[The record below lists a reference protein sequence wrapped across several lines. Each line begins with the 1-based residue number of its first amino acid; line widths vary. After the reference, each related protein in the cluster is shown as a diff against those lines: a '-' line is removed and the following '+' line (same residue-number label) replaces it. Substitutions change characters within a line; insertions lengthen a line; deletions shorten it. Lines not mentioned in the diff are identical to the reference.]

1 MSTPP
6 TKFWSGWPLTPRTE
20 PVDKGKGIASLENL
34 DQEALKKKVSE
45 LQNELFD
52 YQYNMGLLLLEK
64 KEWSSKFEEIK
75 QALEESDIAYR
86 REQTAHAIAIS
97 EVEKREENLR
107 KALGV
112 EKQCARELE
121 KELREMRSEHAET
134 KYTADSKLAEANAL
148 TTSIEEKSLEIE
160 AKLRAANAK
169 LAEVNRKSSEV
180 ERKLNEVCAQEN
192 ALRRERLSFIAE
204 RETYETNLSRQR
216 EDLQEWERKLQAAEE
231 RLADGRRLLNQRE
244 QRANDTDTILSQKK
258 NDLEDEQ
265 RKIVIANSVL
275 RKKEDDMSSQIE
287 NLTHMEKELEDVRK
301 SLEIKERELLDLQE
315 KLNIKERDGI
325 QNLMDEHRR
334 VLHYKE
340 EEFELELRQRRASL
354 DGELKGKVLELEK
367 KEAEV
372 NHMDEKIKKRE
383 QALEKKMEK
392 VKEKE
397 KDHELKLKALKEKE
411 KSLKNE
417 EKSLGTERKQI
428 VSERENLLALKAE
441 LENVKADLEKQQIKI
456 SEGTEQLKIT
466 EDERI
471 KHARLQ
477 SELKQEIDK
486 CRLLQEDLLKE
497 AEDLKQEKERFEREW
512 EELDEKRSEIKI
524 DLQELNEQ
532 RKNFEK
538 LKRTDEERISK
549 EKLETENFVQRELE
563 ALKVARETFEATMD
577 HEKSILAEQTQSEK
591 SLMLHA
597 FEQQK
602 RELESDMQR
611 KQEEM
616 ESTLHVREK
625 LFEEER
631 EKELRNI
638 EYLKEIAHRDMEEM
652 KLERVR
658 LEKEKQEISANK
670 GILEVQQLEMK
681 KDIDVLVGLSRKLK
695 DQRLA
700 YIKERD
706 RFIDLVKQKKSC
718 SSCGEGI
725 RVIEF
730 SDLQALAEAESFEAP
745 PLPSVAQE
753 YLKDG
758 LQGASGRTGDE
769 LSPGA
774 LNIDSMV
781 SAGTMSWLRKCTS
794 KILKFSPGKN
804 IGNAAPDGLIDESSP
819 SEKCAGISPNKLSN
833 KGNPVDLAVSM
844 NVLDDQRLQQGDGL
858 REVEVGQDT
867 VEETQHSDM
876 KTGLRRP
883 IKKGRG
889 RSSKTAKSAD
899 TRTVLEKV
907 PKEGE
912 NMHANGNVE
921 TSVNLNEESQRES
934 DLLGAAPRNSRKR
947 SHLHTSQGTAS
958 EIDGTNSEGKS
969 DTVASNRR
977 KRRQKATP
985 GVQAHAERRYNLR
998 RPRNAAPATS
1008 NGSLPDPVSKSQ
1020 EENWNSRASME
1031 TPQVN
1036 NSEDV
1041 KGRDFTTGHPTVA
1054 ESPLNDAVDNQGS
1067 VANMANELVEHTGL
1081 SEEVNETPERPSA
1094 LSEEVNETPERPSAL
1109 SEEVNETPERPSAFS
1124 VNGDEEEGCG
1134 DSADDGDDSDE
1145 EEEIEHPGE
1154 VSVGKKIWTF
1164 ITT

>member
-6 TKFWSGWPLTPRTE
+6 RKSWTGWSLSPRTE
-20 PVDKGKGIASLENL
+20 PVDKGKGIAFTGTAQKRLTSQDYGNM
-34 DQEALKKKVSE
+34 DQEALIEKVSKLE
-45 LQNELFD
+45 NELFD

-64 KEWSSKFEEIK
+64 KEWSSKFDEIK
-75 QALEESDIAYR
+75 QALEELNEAYR
-86 REQTAHAIAIS
+86 REQASHLIAIS

-112 EKQCARELE
+112 EKQFARELE
-121 KELREMRSEHAET
+121 KELREMRSEYAET

-148 TTSIEEKSLEIE
+148 ATSVEEKSLEVE
-160 AKLRAANAK
+160 AKLRAADAK
-169 LAEVNRKSSEV
+169 LAEVNRKSSEI
-180 ERKLNEVCAQEN
+180 ERKLNAVYAQEN
-192 ALRRERLSFIAE
+192 SLQRERSSFNAE
-204 RETYETNLSRQR
+204 REAYETNLSRQR

-231 RLADGRRLLNQRE
+231 KLADGRRLLNQRE
-244 QRANDTDTILSQKK
+244 QRANDTDRILRQKQ

-265 RKIVIANSVL
+265 RKIVTANSVL

-287 NLTHMEKELEDVRK
+287 DLTHKEKELEDARK

-325 QNLMDEHRR
+325 QNLMDEQRS
-334 VLHYKE
+334 VLHSKE

-354 DGELKGKVLELEK
+354 DEELKGKVLELEK

-372 NHMDEKIKKRE
+372 NHMEEKIKKRE
-383 QALEKKMEK
+383 QSVEKKMEK

-417 EKSLGTERKQI
+417 EKFLGTERKQLD
-428 VSERENLLALKAE
+428 SEKENLLALKVE
-441 LENVKADLEKQQIKI
+441 LENVRAELEKQQIKI
-456 SEGTEQLKIT
+456 SEDTEQLKIT
-466 EDERI
+466 EDERMEY
-471 KHARLQ
+471 ARLQ

-486 CRLLQEDLLKE
+486 CRLLREDLLKE

-524 DLQELNEQ
+524 NLQELNEQ
-532 RKNFEK
+532 RANFEK
-538 LKRTDEERISK
+538 LKRTEEERISK
-549 EKLETENFVQRELE
+549 EKLETENYVQRELE
-563 ALKVARETFEATMD
+563 ALRVAREAFEATMD
-577 HEKSILAEQTQSEK
+577 HEKSILAEETQNEK
-591 SLMLHA
+591 SQMLHA
-597 FEQQK
+597 YEQQK

-616 ESTLHVREK
+616 ESALHAQEK

-631 EKELRNI
+631 QKELSNI
-638 EYLKEIAHRDMEEM
+638 EYLKEITHREMEEM
-652 KLERVR
+652 KLERVS

-706 RFIDLVKQKKSC
+706 RFIDFVKQQKSC

-725 RVIEF
+725 HVIEF
-730 SDLQALAEAESFEAP
+730 YDLQALAEAETFEAP

-758 LQGASGRTGDE
+758 LQGSPGRASDE

-774 LNIDSMV
+774 LNTGSMV

-794 KILKFSPGKN
+794 KILKFSPSKN
-804 IGNAAPDGLIDESSP
+804 IGNAASDCLIDESSL
-819 SEKCAGISPNKLSN
+819 SQKCAGISPNKESN
-833 KGNPVDLAVSM
+833 KGNPMDLSVSM
-844 NVLDDQRLQQGDGL
+844 NVLDDQRVQQDDGV
-858 REVEVGQDT
+858 REVKVGQDN
-867 VEETQHSDM
+867 VEDSHHSDM
-876 KTGLRRP
+876 KAGKRRTV
-883 IKKGRG
+883 KKGRG
-889 RSSKTAKSAD
+889 RTSKTEKAAN
-899 TRTVLEKV
+899 TRTVLGKI

-912 NMHANGNVE
+912 NITNGSLE
-921 TSVNLNEESQRES
+921 TSDNMNEESQRGS
-934 DLLGAAPRNSRKR
+934 GLLGGAPRNARKR
-947 SHLHTSQGTAS
+947 SHTSQGTAS
-958 EIDGTNSEGKS
+958 EIDGNNSEGQS
-969 DTVASNRR
+969 DSVASIRG
-977 KRRQKATP
+977 KRRQQAAP
-985 GVQAHAERRYNLR
+985 SVQAHAERRYNLR
-998 RPRNAAPATS
+998 RPRSAAPATS
-1008 NGSLPDPVSKSQ
+1008 NGSLPDPVSESQ
-1020 EENWNSRASME
+1020 EENRNSKASLQ

-1041 KGRDFTTGHPTVA
+1041 KARNFVIGHPTVA
-1054 ESPLNDAVDNQGS
+1054 ESPLNDAVDNQES
-1067 VANMANELVEHTGL
+1067 SANMANELLDDTGL
-1081 SEEVNETPERPSA
+1081 SEEVNETPKRPSA
-1094 LSEEVNETPERPSAL
+1094 YR
-1109 SEEVNETPERPSAFS
+1109 
-1124 VNGDEEEGCG
+1124 DEEGSD
-1134 DSADDGDDSDE
+1134 DSADE

>member
-6 TKFWSGWPLTPRTE
+6 RKSWTGWSLSPRTE
-20 PVDKGKGIASLENL
+20 PVDKGKGIAFMGTAQKSLTSQDYGNM
-34 DQEALKKKVSE
+34 DQEALIEKVSKLE
-45 LQNELFD
+45 NELFD

-75 QALEESDIAYR
+75 QALEELNEAYR
-86 REQTAHAIAIS
+86 REQAAHLIAIS

-112 EKQCARELE
+112 EKQFAQELE
-121 KELREMRSEHAET
+121 KELREMRSEYAET

-148 TTSIEEKSLEIE
+148 ATSVEDKSLEVE
-160 AKLRAANAK
+160 AKLRAADAK

-180 ERKLNEVCAQEN
+180 ERKLNAVYAQEN
-192 ALRRERLSFIAE
+192 SLRRERSSFNAE
-204 RETYETNLSRQR
+204 REAYETNLSRQR

-231 RLADGRRLLNQRE
+231 KLADGRRLLNQRE
-244 QRANDTDTILSQKK
+244 QRANDTDRILRQKQ
-258 NDLEDEQ
+258 NDLEVEQ
-265 RKIVIANSVL
+265 RKIVTANS
-275 RKKEDDMSSQIE
+275 
-287 NLTHMEKELEDVRK
+287 ELEDARK
-301 SLEIKERELLDLQE
+301 GLEIKERELLDLQE

-325 QNLMDEHRR
+325 QNLMDEQRS
-334 VLHYKE
+334 VLHSKE

-354 DGELKGKVLELEK
+354 DEELKGKVLELEK

-372 NHMDEKIKKRE
+372 NHMEEKIKKRE
-383 QALEKKMEK
+383 QAVEKKMEK

-417 EKSLGTERKQI
+417 EKILGTERKQLD
-428 VSERENLLALKAE
+428 SEKENLLALKAE
-441 LENVKADLEKQQIKI
+441 LENVRAELEKQQIKI
-456 SEGTEQLKIT
+456 SEDTEQLKIT
-466 EDERI
+466 EDERME
-471 KHARLQ
+471 HARLQ

-532 RKNFEK
+532 RENFEK
-538 LKRTDEERISK
+538 LKRTEEERISK
-549 EKLETENFVQRELE
+549 EKLETENYVQRELE
-563 ALKVARETFEATMD
+563 ALRVARETFEATMD
-577 HEKSILAEQTQSEK
+577 HEKSILAEEIQSEK
-591 SLMLHA
+591 SQMLHA
-597 FEQQK
+597 YEQQK

-616 ESTLHVREK
+616 ESALHVQEK

-631 EKELRNI
+631 QKELSNI
-638 EYLKEIAHRDMEEM
+638 EYLKEITHREMEEM
-652 KLERVR
+652 KLERVG

-706 RFIDLVKQKKSC
+706 RFIDFVKQQKSC

-725 RVIEF
+725 HVIEF
-730 SDLQALAEAESFEAP
+730 YDLQALAEAETFEAP

-758 LQGASGRTGDE
+758 LQGSPGRASDE

-774 LNIDSMV
+774 LNTGSMV

-794 KILKFSPGKN
+794 KILKFSPSKN
-804 IGNAAPDGLIDESSP
+804 IGNAASDYLIDESSP
-819 SEKCAGISPNKLSN
+819 SQKCAGISPNKQSN
-833 KGNPVDLAVSM
+833 KGNPMDLSVSM
-844 NVLDDQRLQQGDGL
+844 NVLDDHRVQQDDGV
-858 REVEVGQDT
+858 RVVKVVQDNVEDSH
-867 VEETQHSDM
+867 HSDM
-876 KTGLRRP
+876 KAGQRRTV
-883 IKKGRG
+883 KKGRG
-889 RSSKTAKSAD
+889 RGSKTEKAANTS
-899 TRTVLEKV
+899 TVLGKIL
-907 PKEGE
+907 KEGE
-912 NMHANGNVE
+912 NITNGSLE
-921 TSVNLNEESQRES
+921 TSVNMNEESQKGS
-934 DLLGAAPRNSRKR
+934 GLLGGAPRNARKR
-947 SHLHTSQGTAS
+947 SHTSQGTAS
-958 EIDGTNSEGKS
+958 EIDGNNSEGQS
-969 DTVASNRR
+969 DSVASIRG
-977 KRRQKATP
+977 KRRQQAAP
-985 GVQAHAERRYNLR
+985 SVQAHAERRYNLR
-998 RPRNAAPATS
+998 RPRSAAPATS

-1020 EENWNSRASME
+1020 EENRNSKASLQ

-1041 KGRDFTTGHPTVA
+1041 NDRNFIIGHPTVA
-1054 ESPLNDAVDNQGS
+1054 ESPLNDAVDSQKS
-1067 VANMANELVEHTGL
+1067 SANMANELLDDTGL
-1081 SEEVNETPERPSA
+1081 SEEVNETPKRPSA
-1094 LSEEVNETPERPSAL
+1094 YRD
-1109 SEEVNETPERPSAFS
+1109 
-1124 VNGDEEEGCG
+1124 GEG
-1134 DSADDGDDSDE
+1134 SDDGDEE

>member
-148 TTSIEEKSLEIE
+148 ATSIEEKSLEIE
-160 AKLRAANAK
+160 AKLRAADAK

-204 RETYETNLSRQR
+204 REAYETNLSRQR

-265 RKIVIANSVL
+265 RKTVIANS
-275 RKKEDDMSSQIE
+275 
-287 NLTHMEKELEDVRK
+287 ELEDVRK

-538 LKRTDEERISK
+538 LKRTEEERISK

-758 LQGASGRTGDE
+758 LQGASGRTSDD

-774 LNIDSMV
+774 LNTNSMV

-844 NVLDDQRLQQGDGL
+844 NVLDDQRLQHGDGL

-867 VEETQHSDM
+867 VEETQHSFM
-876 KTGLRRP
+876 KTGQRRP

-889 RSSKTAKSAD
+889 RSGKTAKSAD

-1109 SEEVNETPERPSAFS
+1109 S

-1145 EEEIEHPGE
+1145 EEEIKHPGE